1 MNVGGNGR
9 EQLTD
14 VLSTAAAA
22 LRRPER
28 KVSVLTGRRGLRGS
42 RWSRAPT
49 SANMRLPRRRFA
61 PCHRGRGCRSRVKG
75 GRQPFA
81 VLRPAL
87 GPSVNTER

>member
-1 MNVGGNGR
+1 
-9 EQLTD
+9 
-14 VLSTAAAA
+14 

-61 PCHRGRGCRSRVKG
+61 PCHRRLGLSVSSARRWTALRRASPGSR
-75 GRQPFA
+75 A
-81 VLRPAL
+81 V
-87 GPSVNTER
+87 GKH